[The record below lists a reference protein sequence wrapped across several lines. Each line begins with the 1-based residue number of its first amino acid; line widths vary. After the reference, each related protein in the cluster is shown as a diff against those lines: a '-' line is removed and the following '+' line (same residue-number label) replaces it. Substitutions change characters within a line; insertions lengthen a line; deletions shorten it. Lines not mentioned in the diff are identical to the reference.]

1 MTFSFV
7 ERRACPACGSADRI
21 TLVDTP
27 LDGPVIG
34 PVVGAY
40 YAIDP
45 GQLAGGRYVVVECT
59 ACATLYQAEVGGND
73 LLTTLYDDW
82 LNATPD
88 SDDQAGLDWL
98 AAHPRNSRDGHEVM
112 TAAAMLHAP
121 VRGLKTLDFGMGKG
135 LWAGIAKALGCDSH
149 GFDLSE
155 TRMREARAK
164 GIGTVAF
171 DRIAGSDFDLIN
183 TEQVMEHVTD
193 PQSVIDALSRGLRI
207 GGLLKI
213 SVPAQGDVRASLDRM
228 RAGETVAACD
238 IMPILP
244 LEHVNALSAR
254 GVEILGRNFGLER
267 VHPTRAHRLRFVRNP
282 ANWISA
288 KPANTLKEL
297 ARPFVPYETASN
309 MTIWLRKAGR
319 LTKAGE
325 R

>member
-7 ERRACPACGSADRI
+7 ERRDCPACGSDDRV

-34 PVVGAY
+34 PVVGRY

-45 GQLAGGRYVVVECT
+45 AVLAGGRYHVVEC
-59 ACATLYQAEVGGND
+59 ARCATIFQAQVGGDD

-82 LNATPD
+82 LNAVRDT
-88 SDDQAGLDWL
+88 DDQRGLDWL
-98 AAHPRNSRDGHEVM
+98 AGHPRNSRDGHEVM
-112 TAAAMLHAP
+112 TAAAMLRMP

-164 GIGTVAF
+164 GIATIAF
-171 DRIAGSDFDLIN
+171 DRIAGSAFDLIN
-183 TEQVMEHVTD
+183 TEQGMEHVTA
-193 PQSVIDALSRGLRI
+193 PRSVIDTLSRGLRA

-213 SVPAQGDVRASLDRM
+213 SVPAQGRVRIGLDRV
-228 RAGETVAACD
+228 RAGEIVTAAD
-238 IMPILP
+238 IVPILP

-254 GVEILGRNFGLER
+254 GIELLGRDFGLER
-267 VHPTRAHRLRFVRNP
+267 VFPTRAHRLRFVRNP
-282 ANWISA
+282 ANWMSTR
-288 KPANTLKEL
+288 PANTLKEL

-309 MTIWLRKAGR
+309 MTIWLTRAGKR
-319 LTKAGE
+319 
-325 R
+325 

>member
-7 ERRACPACGSADRI
+7 ERRACPACGSGDRI
-21 TLVDTP
+21 MLVDTP
-27 LDGPVIG
+27 LDGPVVG

-45 GQLAGGRYVVVECT
+45 GRLAGGRYVVVECT
-59 ACATLYQAEVGGND
+59 ACATLYQAEVGGD
-73 LLTTLYDDW
+73 ALLATLYDDW
-82 LNATPD
+82 LNAVAD

-112 TAAAMLHAP
+112 TAAAMLRVP

-135 LWAGIAKALGCDSH
+135 LWAGIATALGCDSY

-164 GIGTVAF
+164 GITTVEF
-171 DRIAGSDFDLIN
+171 ERIAGSDFDFIN

-193 PQSVIDALSRGLRI
+193 PRSVIETLLHGLRV

-213 SVPAQGDVRASLDRM
+213 SVPAQGDVRASLARI
-228 RAGETVAACD
+228 RAGETVSARD
-238 IMPILP
+238 IVPILP
-244 LEHVNALSAR
+244 LEHVNALSPY
-254 GVEILGRNFGLER
+254 GVEILGRDFGLDP
-267 VHPTRAHRLRFVRNP
+267 VHPTRAHRLHFVWNP
-282 ANWISA
+282 ANWTSA

-297 ARPFVPYETASN
+297 ARPFVPYETARN
-309 MTIWLRKAGR
+309 MTVWLRKR
-319 LTKAGE
+319 
-325 R
+325 

>member
-7 ERRACPACGSADRI
+7 ERRTCPACGSPDRI

-27 LDGPVIG
+27 FEGPVIG

-45 GQLAGGRYVVVECT
+45 HQLAGGRYHVAECT
-59 ACATLYQAEVGGND
+59 PCATLYQVEVGD
-73 LLTTLYDDW
+73 DALLTTLYDDW
-82 LNATPD
+82 LNAVAD

-98 AAHPRNSRDGHEVM
+98 AAHPRNSRDGHEIM
-112 TAAAMLHAP
+112 TAAAMLRMP

-155 TRMREARAK
+155 TRMREARAN
-164 GIGTVAF
+164 GIWTVGF
-171 DRIAGSDFDLIN
+171 KRIAGSDFDLIN

-193 PQSVIDALSRGLRI
+193 PGSVIDVLSQGLRV

-213 SVPAQGDVRASLDRM
+213 SVPAQGDVRAGLARM
-228 RAGETVAACD
+228 GAGEIVAARD
-238 IMPILP
+238 IVPVQP
-244 LEHVNALSAR
+244 LEHVNALSPR
-254 GVEILGRNFGLER
+254 GVEILGRDHGLVR
-267 VHPTRAHRLRFVRNP
+267 VHPTLAHRLRFAWNP

-297 ARPFVPYETASN
+297 ARPFVPYETTGN
-309 MTIWLRKAGR
+309 MTIWLRKS
-319 LTKAGE
+319 
-325 R
+325 